1 MVRVA
6 RGAELQVSVDV
17 CVLCSPVRS
26 TEVHVL
32 TTFGAVQHSAG
43 SDCVALA
50 NAAFVSKQAGLMSK
64 LTPSGDPKR
73 PDNVHPFD
81 RNFVSPTDSP
91 ADDMHLVAMIFG
103 VSALLLKLKGV
114 AWASILC
121 VMV

>member
-1 MVRVA
+1 MLA
-6 RGAELQVSVDV
+6 SQKYRGSRLD
-17 CVLCSPVRS
+17 
-26 TEVHVL
+26 
-32 TTFGAVQHSAG
+32 TFGAVQHSAG

-50 NAAFVSKQAGLMSK
+50 NAAFLSQQAGPMSK
-64 LTPSGDPKR
+64 LTYSGDPKR

-81 RNFVSPTDSP
+81 RNFVPPTDSP